1 MSLAFRV
8 DSSNLIGAGHVHRC
22 LKLAEDLRY
31 KKNKRIFFI
40 SRDLQGNFN
49 HLIKK
54 KKFKLILIKKN
65 NLKNDLNFTK
75 KICNRFKVETLIV
88 DNYWI
93 NIEWEKKI
101 KKYIKKLVVIDDFT
115 KKKHFADI
123 IINSLSNKNKK
134 TLNLCGLEYVIL
146 PIAKNNDKVRFIKK
160 KYIVRIGTFF
170 GSSDNN
176 NITEKVLNIFCGNK
190 FINYKII
197 SILGKNN
204 KNKKKIY
211 TTFNKYKNFHLA
223 NYYPNMKK
231 FFKKIDILV
240 TSGGITSFEAIYN
253 NLKCINIPSNFYQKK
268 NSIFQ
273 EKKKISKVFNYNKII
288 KKNGSTIFANCF
300 KKVLNEDQLVENKLY
315 LDEKGSKRIS
325 EALIPSKFKD
335 TLITKAKNMQDCI
348 DLFKLF
354 NEKTAIKNS
363 FEQRKVKFIDHI
375 NWFKKKIKS
384 NKTYIYIFRINSLCI
399 GQVRIDVKKNE
410 LAKIDYSLDKDFR
423 GRGWGKLMLSRTIKI
438 IRKNKNIKILQ
449 AEVKKINF
457 KSIKIFEN
465 LLFSR
470 VNNKKKITFNKSLG
484 QN

>member
-40 SRDLQGNFN
+40 SRDLQGNFK

-197 SILGKNN
+197 
-204 KNKKKIY
+204 
-211 TTFNKYKNFHLA
+211 
-223 NYYPNMKK
+223 
-231 FFKKIDILV
+231 
-240 TSGGITSFEAIYN
+240 
-253 NLKCINIPSNFYQKK
+253 
-268 NSIFQ
+268 
-273 EKKKISKVFNYNKII
+273 
-288 KKNGSTIFANCF
+288 
-300 KKVLNEDQLVENKLY
+300 
-315 LDEKGSKRIS
+315 
-325 EALIPSKFKD
+325 
-335 TLITKAKNMQDCI
+335 
-348 DLFKLF
+348 
-354 NEKTAIKNS
+354 
-363 FEQRKVKFIDHI
+363 
-375 NWFKKKIKS
+375 
-384 NKTYIYIFRINSLCI
+384 
-399 GQVRIDVKKNE
+399 
-410 LAKIDYSLDKDFR
+410 
-423 GRGWGKLMLSRTIKI
+423 
-438 IRKNKNIKILQ
+438 
-449 AEVKKINF
+449 
-457 KSIKIFEN
+457 
-465 LLFSR
+465 
-470 VNNKKKITFNKSLG
+470 
-484 QN
+484 